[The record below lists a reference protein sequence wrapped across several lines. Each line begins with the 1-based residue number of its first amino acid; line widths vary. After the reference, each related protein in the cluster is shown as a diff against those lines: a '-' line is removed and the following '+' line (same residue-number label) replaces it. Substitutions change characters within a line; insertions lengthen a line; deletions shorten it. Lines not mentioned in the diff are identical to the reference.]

1 MGLNALDWAFVG
13 LLLLSSL
20 VGLLRGIFRETMS
33 LVVWAAALFLAGRY
47 AADVAP
53 HLGRW
58 IEAEPLRLWVARLL
72 LFVGVLAIGGIASAL
87 ISMALHSARLGV
99 PDRLAGMGFGLVRGA
114 LLVALTVLLLQVSGL
129 SDEPWWSESKLIPY
143 AAPFAEVLAEV
154 LAEALPEAVE
164 QGLPRS
170 SGVF

>member
-1 MGLNALDWAFVG
+1 MGVNALDWAFVG

-53 HLGRW
+53 HLAGW
-58 IEAEPLRLWVARLL
+58 IDPEPLRLWGARLL
-72 LFVGVLAIGGIASAL
+72 LFIGVLAIGGIASAL
-87 ISMALHSARLGV
+87 ISMALHGAGLGL
-99 PDRLAGMGFGLVRGA
+99 PDRLAGMVFGLARGV
-114 LLVALTVLLLQVSGL
+114 LLVALTVLLLRVGGL
-129 SDEPWWSESKLIPY
+129 TDEPWWGESKLIPY
-143 AAPFAEVLAEV
+143 AAPLAEV
-154 LAEALPEAVE
+154 LAELLTEAWPEAAE